1 MPIETAAVPIEDSA
15 LRAWRK
21 SRSLTLVEAADLVP
35 TTHSVW
41 LRWES
46 GERDPNGGSL
56 RRLSEVTGLT
66 TDQILRLTPHNI
78 EPHGAGSQPQ
88 DPAGVSLAE
97 EDAARASSASFP
109 KG

>member
-1 MPIETAAVPIEDSA
+1 MQMASVPIEDSA
-15 LRAWRK
+15 LLAWRR
-21 SRSLTLVEAADLVP
+21 SRSLTLVQAAEMMP

-46 GERDPNGGSL
+46 GARDPSGPSL

-66 TDQILRLTPHNI
+66 TDQILGLTPHNI
-78 EPHGAGSQPQ
+78 EPHGTGPQPQ
-88 DPAGVSLAE
+88 DPAGVNLAE